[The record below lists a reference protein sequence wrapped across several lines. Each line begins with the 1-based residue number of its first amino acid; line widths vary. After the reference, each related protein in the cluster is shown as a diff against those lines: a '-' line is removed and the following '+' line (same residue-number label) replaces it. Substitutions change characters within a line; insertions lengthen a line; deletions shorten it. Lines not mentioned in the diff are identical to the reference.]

1 MADNIQFRMFCIQP
15 LRNMSPCDKMN
26 LSHPWRI
33 FLHPAKPVPEI
44 IPISVP
50 FFSIIRIY
58 RYIHICVSQPCSLF
72 SLPFQVISIYPG
84 NNKIYILRVLIYFS
98 HVLFPTYHFVSISI
112 PYLFSLLQIKRMLF
126 YETLILTE
134 TAFPSLMHF
143 LFYEKLF
150 NIFMLIQSLM
160 SNKAG
165 IYLCFPI
172 FFSIASGTLIKPNRH
187 SIG

>member
-1 MADNIQFRMFCIQP
+1 MRDKIFMADNIQFRMFCIQP

-58 RYIHICVSQPCSLF
+58 RYIHICVSHPCSLF

-112 PYLFSLLQIKRMLF
+112 PYLFSLLQIKKCCSMRLLYSQKQHSHLSF
-126 YETLILTE
+126 GLIL
-134 TAFPSLMHF
+134 
-143 LFYEKLF
+143 
-150 NIFMLIQSLM
+150 
-160 SNKAG
+160 
-165 IYLCFPI
+165 
-172 FFSIASGTLIKPNRH
+172 FSHTNSEVPAKQGVQVVGMIILSTP
-187 SIG
+187 

>member
-1 MADNIQFRMFCIQP
+1 MRDKIFMADNIQFRMFCIQP

-58 RYIHICVSQPCSLF
+58 RYIHICVSQSCSLF
-72 SLPFQVISIYPG
+72 SLPIPGSFPSTQVITKSISCVFLSTFLMYYSPH
-84 NNKIYILRVLIYFS
+84 I
-98 HVLFPTYHFVSISI
+98 TFVSISI

-134 TAFPSLMHF
+134 TAFLPVV
-143 LFYEKLF
+143 
-150 NIFMLIQSLM
+150 
-160 SNKAG
+160 
-165 IYLCFPI
+165 
-172 FFSIASGTLIKPNRH
+172 
-187 SIG
+187 